1 MCCLVLALGSKSQL
15 PPPEKNGRERK
26 GGKEGG
32 KERFRPTEGICRTL
46 IGRILIR
53 ANMCPL
59 PPL

>member
-15 PPPEKNGRERK
+15 PPLEKN
-26 GGKEGG
+26 GKEGG
-32 KERFRPTEGICRTL
+32 RERFRPTEGICRTL